1 MTVSDRR
8 LDRLRRTL
16 RALCA
21 AVVMP
26 LLLAIPA
33 SAPSP
38 LAAQQVTPGPPG
50 VFTDSQATRGQQ
62 WYDSQCA
69 ACHPSRDMSS
79 NDFKLR
85 WNGRNALDLYARIAT
100 TMPATSPGT
109 LSRRTYTDI
118 VAYLMKINGLPAG
131 TAALTADSTV
141 MGRIPLAFAGLPTPT
156 R

>member
-1 MTVSDRR
+1 MNVS
-8 LDRLRRTL
+8 
-16 RALCA
+16 LCA
-21 AVVMP
+21 SVVMP
-26 LLLAIPA
+26 LLLTICAL
-33 SAPSP
+33 APTP
-38 LAAQQVTPGPPG
+38 LEAQQPAAGVPG

-100 TMPATSPGT
+100 TMPATAPGT
-109 LSRRTYTDI
+109 LTRRTYTDI

-131 TAALTADSTV
+131 TAALTADSTA
-141 MGRIPLAFAGLPTPT
+141 MGRIPLAFAGLPTPS

>member
-1 MTVSDRR
+1 MNALNRP
-8 LDRLRRTL
+8 RRTL
-16 RALCA
+16 CALCA
-21 AVVMP
+21 SVVMP

-33 SAPSP
+33 AVPIP
-38 LAAQQVTPGPPG
+38 VVAQQAPNGIPG

-85 WNGRNALDLYARIAT
+85 WNGRNALDLYLRIAT

-118 VAYLMKINGLPAG
+118 VAYLMRINGLPAG
-131 TAALTADSTV
+131 TAVLTADSTV